1 VFKPKFAFASELLYN
16 FYCLSMKKSI
26 LILPLILAVLA
37 ASASGPGHADRLIS
51 AKIKIVTTIFP
62 MMEFAKDVAG
72 SRGEV
77 HLLLPPGA
85 EVHTWQPRASDIL
98 AISRADLLIIVG
110 ANLEPWLPGIVKS
123 VANPGLIT
131 LDASQG
137 LDLIKDQD
145 DDSLGASDPHYWLD
159 FSLDQKVVD
168 RIRDLCCRLIPDEAG
183 TFKQNA
189 LRLNQKLQDLDERFR
204 KGLANCRQQDFVS
217 GGHAAFGYLARRYGL
232 KQISLYGLSPDS
244 EPTPRELAKVISFAK
259 NNKTRFIY
267 YERSVSSKLAKM
279 IASDAGA
286 QMLVLSAAHNLT
298 REQLLSG
305 VTFFAVMEENLANLK
320 KGLGCG

>member
-1 VFKPKFAFASELLYN
+1 
-16 FYCLSMKKSI
+16 MKKSV

-37 ASASGPGHADRLIS
+37 ASASGLGHPDRLVS
-51 AKIKIVTTIFP
+51 GKIKIVTTIFP
-62 MMEFAKDVAG
+62 MMEFAKEVAG

-77 HLLLPPGA
+77 QLLLPPGA

-98 AISRADLLIIVG
+98 TISRTDLLVIVG
-110 ANLEPWLPGIVKS
+110 ANLEPWLSGIVKS
-123 VANPGLIT
+123 VANPSLIT

-145 DDSLGASDPHYWLD
+145 DDSPGGSDPHYWLD

-168 RIRDLCCRLIPDEAG
+168 RIRDLCSQLMPDEAG
-183 TFKQNA
+183 TFRQNA

-204 KGLANCRQQDFVS
+204 KGLANCGQRDFVC

-244 EPTPRELAKVISFAK
+244 EPTPKELAQVISFAK
-259 NNKTRFIY
+259 KNKTRFIY
-267 YERSVSSKLAKM
+267 YEKSVSNKLAKM
-279 IASDAGA
+279 VASEAGA

-305 VTFFAVMEENLANLK
+305 VTFFAVMQENLDNLK
-320 KGLGCG
+320 KGLGCD